1 MTLEDE
7 VGRRVLEASKSD
19 SLLYRHF
26 RQELLAIHAKLRER
40 RWLGFGPAYI
50 DAREAFRAERW
61 PGAARSFV
69 KSARLMRKG
78 QELKDSSQPCAGG
91 AELSSDLLEERAAKA
106 FSLHGSQIPKD
117 L

>member
-1 MTLEDE
+1 
-7 VGRRVLEASKSD
+7 
-19 SLLYRHF
+19 
-26 RQELLAIHAKLRER
+26 
-40 RWLGFGPAYI
+40 
-50 DAREAFRAERW
+50 
-61 PGAARSFV
+61 
-69 KSARLMRKG
+69 MRKG